1 MTNIEK
7 KAIAKHQNQN
17 EPVRDKTKRKFPLAG
32 EALTKKPK
40 KEESSTSVIIIDD
53 NGDDIEVFEKKE
65 DVNNLIAELQRL
77 IRAGESEKAAFV
89 VRRLARMRLDL
100 EISLSRPDKDATI
113 VENKITEEPIKQP
126 SPPPKPQPP
135 KATKLE
141 KCLIYLKTNYDDA
154 DEACIHVELEFDVLN
169 TKVSELKEKISDLY
183 GVVAHRQNLIINDC
197 AANDADFLNA
207 YEEFG
212 QRKVNNGFASA
223 NAIEEDVYKIYVF
236 VNEEQQMI
244 DDAKR
249 VLFEDNHE
257 PKRHV

>member
-1 MTNIEK
+1 MRNNEK
-7 KAIAKHQNQN
+7 NLLGKHQNQT
-17 EPVRDKTKRKFPLAG
+17 EPVRDTTKRKFPLAG
-32 EALTKKPK
+32 EASTKKPK
-40 KEESSTSVIIIDD
+40 KEESNTSVIIIDD
-53 NGDDIEVFEKKE
+53 NGDDIEVMEKKE
-65 DVNNLIAELQRL
+65 DVNHLIGELQRL

-100 EISLSRPDKDATI
+100 EISLPRPDKDATK
-113 VENKITEEPIKQP
+113 VENKVTEETIKQP
-126 SPPPKPQPP
+126 SPPPQPP

-154 DEACIHVELEFDVLN
+154 DEACIHVELEFDVLS

-212 QRKVNNGFASA
+212 KRKVNNGFASA

-236 VNEEQQMI
+236 INDDQQMA

-249 VLFEDNHE
+249 ELVEDNHE

>member
-1 MTNIEK
+1 MTNNEK
-7 KAIAKHQNQN
+7 KLIAKHQNQT
-17 EPVRDKTKRKFPLAG
+17 EPVRDTTKRKFPLAG
-32 EALTKKPK
+32 EVSTKKPK
-40 KEESSTSVIIIDD
+40 KEESNTSVIIIDD
-53 NGDDIEVFEKKE
+53 NGDDIEVLEKKE
-65 DVNNLIAELQRL
+65 DVNHLIAELQRL
-77 IRAGESEKAAFV
+77 IREGESEKAAFV

-100 EISLSRPDKDATI
+100 EISLSRTDRDATI
-113 VENKITEEPIKQP
+113 VENKDTEERIKQP
-126 SPPPKPQPP
+126 SPPRQPP
-135 KATKLE
+135 KAAKLE

-154 DEACIHVELEFDVLN
+154 DEACIHVELEFDVVN

-197 AANDADFLNA
+197 VANDADFLNA

-212 QRKVNNGFASA
+212 KRKVNNGFASA